1 MIDPI
6 SAIAAAKVAYET
18 IKKGFQIGKDVE
30 SMAGDIGRW
39 MNAIN
44 DVKES
49 HNKAKSRR
57 FGSVEEEALE
67 TFAAKKQA
75 EKMEDE
81 LRNFIIGNYG
91 LNGWNDIIR
100 IQAQLRKKKLEEK
113 RQRQQQVENIMY
125 WGTVGCLVL
134 LITVFL
140 IGVLTF
146 ALF

>member
-1 MIDPI
+1 MVDPI
-6 SAIAAAKVAYET
+6 SAIAAAKLAYET

-39 MNAIN
+39 MNSIN
-44 DVKES
+44 EVKDS

-57 FGSVEEEALE
+57 YGSVEEEALE

-113 RQRQQQVENIMY
+113 RQRQQQIENIVY
-125 WGTVGCLVL
+125 WGTVGCLIL

>member
-1 MIDPI
+1 MLDPI
-6 SAIAAAKVAYET
+6 SAIAAAKLAYET

-75 EKMEDE
+75 EKMEEE

-100 IQAQLRKKKLEEK
+100 IQGQLRKKRAEEK
-113 RQRQQQVENIMY
+113 RLRQQKIDDIIY
-125 WGTVGCLVL
+125 WGSVASLIL
-134 LITVFL
+134 LISVFV
-140 IGVLTF
+140 ISILTF
-146 ALF
+146 SLV